1 MRLIYLLPFLPALAA
16 SIALP
21 QPHLPARNAHP
32 KRQTARVAS
41 AVHNAV
47 TALPKPGLPANA
59 LLVTGHSVDLLP
71 VSPNTEINSDT
82 YRTLTRQLPTVMT
95 HAIES
100 SKHSWEIGSLVES
113 LLEVYVPRLAPF
125 EFSRAAFNADI
136 PWAALWVVEAWLKD
150 YDWSGSPGNDNNPTS
165 VVDLAQYL
173 DASTSPTG
181 LWPKPLINGDGA
193 LGDPVAMGMGVWLL
207 ARYAMRPEV
216 RSGLR
221 SGLSSSQLAWA
232 CGNQLA
238 YLRQGA
244 TSDNGQY
251 ALPAKACRADT
262 QGPSPSAR
270 ATFSYGQTWDR

>member
-173 DASTSPTG
+173 DASTSPHGSVAETVDQRRRRARRPRRDGDGRVALGALCHASRGEIRLEIRSQLVSTG
-181 LWPKPLINGDGA
+181 L
-193 LGDPVAMGMGVWLL
+193 GVRQSTGVSASRCYFRQWS
-207 ARYAMRPEV
+207 V
-216 RSGLR
+216 CST
-221 SGLSSSQLAWA
+221 SQ
-232 CGNQLA
+232 
-238 YLRQGA
+238 
-244 TSDNGQY
+244 SV
-251 ALPAKACRADT
+251 
-262 QGPSPSAR
+262 PS
-270 ATFSYGQTWDR
+270 